1 MYVHVRHAAVFSCSV
16 LYRRLRH
23 VAEELTTDEQ
33 AIWAAQARV
42 SDSTAMETL
51 LMPLPMAVAVQ
62 ARELAGLPGP
72 AALHRNAKARVA
84 VCFGLI
90 QSSPFPARTLS
101 AGASIG
107 SCVARCPVLC
117 LM

>member
-1 MYVHVRHAAVFSCSV
+1 MCVHVRHAAAFRCSV

-51 LMPLPMAVAVQ
+51 LMPLPTAVAVQ
-62 ARELAGLPGP
+62 IGRASCRERVEATGQRLCEQRNVRAPLAEQLAQTQP
-72 AALHRNAKARVA
+72 APHRD
-84 VCFGLI
+84 
-90 QSSPFPARTLS
+90 S
-101 AGASIG
+101 
-107 SCVARCPVLC
+107 
-117 LM
+117 